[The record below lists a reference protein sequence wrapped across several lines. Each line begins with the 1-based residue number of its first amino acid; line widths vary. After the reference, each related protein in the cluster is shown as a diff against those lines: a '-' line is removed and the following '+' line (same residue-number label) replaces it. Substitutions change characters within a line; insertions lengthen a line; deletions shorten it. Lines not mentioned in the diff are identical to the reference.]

1 MILRMTRVRILGPR
15 ERLEDVLAA
24 LQDLEVVQLHE
35 PPGDREGLR
44 PSRPGAEGERSRRL
58 GQLRRAGRV
67 VGRALE
73 ELGYRP
79 ARPRSAVGLP
89 EADRDAIARWVRL
102 ARSVRRSVGRLRER
116 IAELEREQS
125 LLERYR
131 TFFASFGSLADRTS
145 SWHEAT
151 AYHVVLEEGSDVGVE
166 EIRAAL
172 DEELDGEF
180 ELRSEELPTG
190 ETAMVILVR
199 STGAERMEELLSRA
213 RVQEVELPPSVRTR
227 RPGEALDR
235 ISDRLAALPGELDAH
250 REERE
255 ELVHL
260 EGPELAR
267 AEAVIQDRILEVEAR
282 SRAAFTPRAFVVEG
296 WVPAEELGRTR
307 RALLDE
313 VGEEIVVEEVSEE
326 EWAMEQAPVVL
337 RNPRLFQPFE
347 AIVRLLPL
355 PRYGT
360 IDPTPFVAVFFP
372 MFFGLILGDV
382 GYGVLLTLLA
392 LILLRRSDPDS
403 LLRTAARIAG
413 ACAAFTIIF
422 GFLFG
427 ELFGDAGRRLLG
439 LEPILFDRE
448 EALLPFLGLAVAL
461 GVVHLLLG
469 LVLNVFSAFRRE
481 GPREAVGPGIT
492 LLMVGV
498 IVLALLAAF
507 EVLPRAFF
515 TPAVV
520 AALVAFPV
528 LVVVEGLVAPVELL
542 STLGRILSYAR
553 IMALG
558 TASVMMAVVANRM
571 IGGLGSIVVGALFG
585 LLFHA
590 VNFVLGVFSPT
601 IHALRL
607 HYVEFFGTFY
617 SPGGNEYRPFGHW
630 RSTSPRDT

>member
-1 MILRMTRVRILGPR
+1 M
-15 ERLEDVLAA
+15 
-24 LQDLEVVQLHE
+24 
-35 PPGDREGLR
+35 
-44 PSRPGAEGERSRRL
+44 
-58 GQLRRAGRV
+58 
-67 VGRALE
+67 
-73 ELGYRP
+73 
-79 ARPRSAVGLP
+79 
-89 EADRDAIARWVRL
+89 
-102 ARSVRRSVGRLRER
+102 
-116 IAELEREQS
+116 
-125 LLERYR
+125 
-131 TFFASFGSLADRTS
+131 
-145 SWHEAT
+145 
-151 AYHVVLEEGSDVGVE
+151 VLEEGADVEVD

-172 DEELDGEF
+172 DEELEDEF
-180 ELRSEELPTG
+180 ELWAEEIAGG

-199 STGAERMEELLSRA
+199 STGVERMEELLSRT
-213 RVQEVELPPSVRTR
+213 RVQEVELPPSVRSR
-227 RPGEALDR
+227 RPGETLDR
-235 ISDRLAALPGELDAH
+235 IADRLAALPAELEAL
-250 REERE
+250 REEKE

-260 EGPELAR
+260 QGPELAR
-267 AEAVIQDRILEVEAR
+267 AEAAIQDRILELEAV
-282 SRAAFTPRAFVVEG
+282 SRAAFTSRAFVVEG
-296 WVPAEELGRTR
+296 WVPAEEMGRTR
-307 RALLDE
+307 RTLLDE

-360 IDPTPFVAVFFP
+360 MDPTPFVAVFFP

-382 GYGVLLTLLA
+382 GYGVLLAVLA
-392 LILLRRSDPDS
+392 LVLLRRSEPGS
-403 LLRTAARIAG
+403 LLRTAAKIAG

-422 GFLFG
+422 GILFG
-427 ELFGDAGRRLLG
+427 ELFGDAGRRWLG
-439 LEPILFDRE
+439 LEPVLFDRE

-498 IVLALLAAF
+498 ILLALLAAF

-520 AALVAFPV
+520 AALVAFPI

-630 RSTSPRDT
+630 RSTTPRET